1 LVLYAPEEGK
11 DGEKPKT
18 QSVTM
23 KTLKAVAELEDTS
36 PSELLERIVRCAFEG
51 EDAFSKETRQH
62 IEKIRGIYEQR
73 SPS

>member
-1 LVLYAPEEGK
+1 MARSLKLK
-11 DGEKPKT
+11 
-18 QSVTM
+18 SVTM

-36 PSELLERIVRCAFEG
+36 PSELLERIVVCAFEG
-51 EDAFSKETRQH
+51 KDAFSKETRQH